1 MMKVGLQ
8 VSRGVLATLSALT
21 LAAVTSQA
29 AAAPRARSR
38 PAAPPPVAKVA
49 PSKIAYETFTLP
61 NGLTTIVYTDRSV
74 PTVFVG
80 LWYRVG
86 SKDEPVGKAGFA
98 HLFEHMMFQ
107 PTQNRSVDFFLPLN
121 KAGATD
127 INGMTT
133 TDWTKYHETVP
144 TNAVDLALWM
154 ESDRM
159 GYLAGGITQEW
170 LDAQRNVVKNEKR
183 QGEARPGVL
192 GTERYLK
199 NYYPAGHPY
208 AHTTIGSI
216 EDLDKAS
223 IEDVRTW
230 FTQYYG
236 ASNAVL
242 VLSGD
247 IDVATAREKVSRYF
261 GSIRPGRGIDNYAQ
275 WVPSITSIKRDV
287 LYDTVPAG
295 SITRSWPLTNDDQR
309 NLALLMLAG
318 KSMAGVD
325 DAFLK
330 RRLVDELKVATEVSA
345 DVSTHQLSSSFDITM
360 ELVPGVAADR
370 AGRALDETLVE
381 FFRKGVPAETLQSI
395 VRSTDISTLRSME
408 SAAAVGMQLGQNF
421 IDHGDPLFIDRQRAW
436 IGAATPA
443 EIIARARTVLRS
455 PYYEMQIL
463 PLPGAGAAVADVDRT
478 RMPEPGPATGTIKF
492 PPITETTLENGLRI
506 VLLERHT
513 LPVVDVSL
521 QFASGSLADRTYGP
535 GTARNAFQ
543 LLSRGTTTRSAD
555 ALRLETARLGATIAT
570 NPGGRQSSVSWSM
583 LKSVADETFAL
594 VSDMIRHPAYPNA
607 AIDAENAKSATGVR
621 QVLPSAQ
628 GMMAPIFQRALW
640 GAGHPAGKIIQP
652 GDIPPVSR
660 NAILRFHDA
669 EIGPNT
675 ATMFIAGD
683 LTIEAARALAR
694 KHFGDWKRVTPTP
707 IEALPPAD
715 SLGARIFLIDTPG
728 AAQSSIMVGNLVA
741 PYDKDQGAA
750 ETLADAGLASGFSA
764 RINQNLREAK
774 GWSYGFQGAVGN
786 APVGQRVFA
795 ASGSV
800 ETSKTAESITEIRR
814 EIRDYVTSNP
824 ITQAE
829 MDGAKATMMRALPA
843 GFASNAGFLSSVIT
857 AHASGLPLDRA
868 KGAIARLSAVTLDDV
883 RQAAARN
890 YRPDDLVWVVAGD
903 LRVIEPGIRALGFAP
918 VDVLNTSG
926 KRIR

>member
-1 MMKVGLQ
+1 MTIGL
-8 VSRGVLATLSALT
+8 RALLGVLATVLVIAPSC
-21 LAAVTSQA
+21 VVPRA
-29 AAAPRARSR
+29 AAAPRTKSR
-38 PAAPPPVAKVA
+38 PAAPPAVAPVA

-121 KAGATD
+121 RAGATD

-133 TDWTKYHETVP
+133 TDWTRYHETVP
-144 TNAVDLALWM
+144 TEAVDLALWM

-159 GYLAGGITQEW
+159 GYLAGGITQER

-183 QGEARPGVL
+183 QGEARPGIL
-192 GTERYLK
+192 GTERYLR

-223 IEDVRTW
+223 VDDVRTW

-247 IDVATAREKVSRYF
+247 IDVAAAKEKVGRYF
-261 GSIRPGRGIDNYAQ
+261 GSIRPGRAIDNYTQ

-287 LYDTVPAG
+287 LYDAVPAG
-295 SITRSWPLTNDDQR
+295 SITRSWPLTNDDPR

-318 KSMAGVD
+318 KSMTGVD

-330 RRLVDELKVATEVSA
+330 RRLVDASGIATEVSA

-360 ELVPGVAADR
+360 ELAPGISAER
-370 AGRALDETLVE
+370 AGQALDEALAE
-381 FFRKGVPAETLQSI
+381 FFRKGVPAETLQRI

-421 IDHGDPLFIDRQRAW
+421 IDHADPLFIDRQRAW

-443 EIIARARTVLRS
+443 EIVARARSVLQE
-455 PYYEMQIL
+455 PYYEMQIR
-463 PLPGAGAAVADVDRT
+463 PLPGAGAAAVDVDRT
-478 RMPEPGPATGTIKF
+478 TMPEPGPAKGRITF
-492 PPITETTLENGLRI
+492 PPITETTLENGLKI
-506 VLLERHT
+506 VLLERHN

-521 QFASGSLADRTYGP
+521 QFATGSLADRAYSP

-543 LLSRGTTTRSAD
+543 LLSRGTTTRSD
-555 ALRLETARLGATIAT
+555 DTLRSEVARLGATIAV
-570 NPGGRQSSVSWSM
+570 NPGGRQSSLSWST
-583 LKSVADETFAL
+583 LASVADETFAL
-594 VSDMIRHPAYPNA
+594 ASDIIRHPAYPQA
-607 AIDAENAKSATGVR
+607 AVDAENAKTATGVR
-621 QVLPSAQ
+621 QVLPNAQ
-628 GMMAPIFQRALW
+628 SMMAPIFQRALW
-640 GAGHPAGKIIQP
+640 GAGHPSGKIIPP
-652 GDIPPVSR
+652 GDVPPVARKSV
-660 NAILRFHDA
+660 LRFHDA

-675 ATMFIAGD
+675 ATLFIAGD
-683 LTIEAARALAR
+683 LTVDAARTLAR
-694 KHFGDWKRVTPTP
+694 KHFGDWKPVKPTA
-707 IEALPPAD
+707 ITALPPAD
-715 SLGARIFLIDTPG
+715 GLGARIFLIDTPG

-741 PYDKDQGAA
+741 PYDKDRGAA
-750 ETLADAGLASGFSA
+750 ETLADAGLASGFNA

-774 GWSYGFQGAVGN
+774 GWSYGFQGAVNG
-786 APVGQRVFA
+786 APFGERVFA
-795 ASGSV
+795 ASGYV
-800 ETSKTAESITEIRR
+800 ETGKTAESMAEIRR
-814 EIRDYVTSNP
+814 EIREYVTGNP
-824 ITQAE
+824 ITQTE
-829 MDGAKATMMRALPA
+829 LDRAKATLMRALPA

-857 AHASGLPLDRA
+857 AHAGGLPLDRS
-868 KGAIARLSAVTLDDV
+868 KGAIERLSAVTLDEV

-890 YRPDDLVWVVAGD
+890 YHPDELTWVVTGD
-903 LRVIEPGIRALGFAP
+903 LRIIEPGIRALGFAP
-918 VDVLNTSG
+918 VDILDTSG
-926 KRIR
+926 RRIR